1 MFQQINCREIKDYV
15 TICTNKLIISLPVL
29 YRVIG
34 FFWSLFQQDDESIM
48 T

>member
-1 MFQQINCREIKDYV
+1 MFQQINCREINDYV
-15 TICTNKLIISLPVL
+15 TVCTTKLIISATVL

-34 FFWSLFQQDDESIM
+34 YFWSLFQQDDESVM